1 MAERKVQLQILELHL
16 TSLNKS
22 EQNKFLQNLSY
33 QLNHLKQKYFLLKLT
48 VKFQKLPNAN
58 QS

>member
-1 MAERKVQLQILELHL
+1 MAEWKVQLQILELHL

-22 EQNKFLQNLSY
+22 EQNKFLQNLFY
-33 QLNHLKQKYFLLKLT
+33 QLNRLKQKYFLLKLT